1 MNILKRFFIA
11 SIPFSM
17 ALIFFSCCGFNFSDG
32 GKFLPL
38 QISILED
45 KNGNIKFDDIL
56 SGKYSFKAFSEKNL
70 NLGFSSSSWWIR
82 LSFKDHSVPAGEYVL
97 VYDQSW
103 TNTVDAYIGSD
114 KGFISYKSGREHGFN
129 SRPIPDRVFAFPVTV
144 KGGNPDIYLRLKS
157 PYRIVMNFKFMDRD
171 TYLKRGSIVEPFY
184 GILIAFLIYNL
195 ILFFFIRESVF
206 LYYCGFLF
214 TFLLFLLA
222 FDGTG
227 FMYFWGGY
235 PAWDDFA
242 LTAMLIIQSFWV
254 ILFFIKFTDS
264 AELLPAGT
272 RFLRILA
279 AMTIPM
285 ALIKLFF
292 PAQNTLLW
300 ALPLLQVIAVT
311 LIILSIYMA
320 FKGSR
325 SAAYFILSF
334 ILLLGFSLANSLTS
348 YGLISDSYI
357 VHMGMHI
364 GASICAVTFSL
375 GMADRIN
382 RLRIC
387 QAESERT
394 VKEQNT
400 KLARNNEELDA
411 TNQELQAAME
421 ELEATNEEMQAVME
435 ELQGT
440 NRLLW
445 DSEQRLSGIFSN
457 APIGISLFDLEGN
470 ITRVNEY
477 ALNMMGYTREEI
489 LGKSFQSITHPDD
502 YSKGRDLFN
511 QLISGRIDTY
521 RYDKRYIRKDGS
533 EWWADVSTSALRSE
547 TGKIVAMIGIAIDID
562 EKIKAQ
568 MEHERIQNQLWQ
580 AQKLEAVGTLAGGI
594 AHDFNNIL
602 TAILGY
608 TDLAISD
615 IRDGEDAEESL
626 LQVKSASLRAKDLV
640 RQILTLSRNG
650 DNVKKPGRL
659 APIIEDVMNLV
670 KVGISP
676 LIKIV
681 LTNHSGERLVL
692 CDQTQIH
699 QVILNLC
706 TNANYAMKDRGGE
719 LAINVSDIT
728 IDSTFADLHKVD
740 PGEYILITVTD
751 TGTGMNR
758 DIVERIFDPFFT
770 TKALGI
776 GTGLGLSVARGII
789 LDHGGFITAES
800 EEDKGTKFS
809 VYLPVYSGSEV
820 EIPAVSPDAEIPGG
834 NERLLIVDDEHV
846 IAEMTRLLFQK
857 LGYTIQTAP
866 GGDEALEIFNSDP
879 YNFDLIITDQVM
891 PGMSGL
897 ELTREIKKIRPEIP
911 VILCTGYSDIAEPV
925 KAKELGV
932 NEFLSKPVLTEDLAG
947 AIRRVLDSIK
957 KE

>member
-1 MNILKRFFIA
+1 
-11 SIPFSM
+11 
-17 ALIFFSCCGFNFSDG
+17 
-32 GKFLPL
+32 
-38 QISILED
+38 
-45 KNGNIKFDDIL
+45 
-56 SGKYSFKAFSEKNL
+56 
-70 NLGFSSSSWWIR
+70 
-82 LSFKDHSVPAGEYVL
+82 
-97 VYDQSW
+97 
-103 TNTVDAYIGSD
+103 
-114 KGFISYKSGREHGFN
+114 
-129 SRPIPDRVFAFPVTV
+129 
-144 KGGNPDIYLRLKS
+144 
-157 PYRIVMNFKFMDRD
+157 
-171 TYLKRGSIVEPFY
+171 
-184 GILIAFLIYNL
+184 
-195 ILFFFIRESVF
+195 
-206 LYYCGFLF
+206 
-214 TFLLFLLA
+214 
-222 FDGTG
+222 
-227 FMYFWGGY
+227 
-235 PAWDDFA
+235 
-242 LTAMLIIQSFWV
+242 
-254 ILFFIKFTDS
+254 
-264 AELLPAGT
+264 
-272 RFLRILA
+272 
-279 AMTIPM
+279 
-285 ALIKLFF
+285 
-292 PAQNTLLW
+292 
-300 ALPLLQVIAVT
+300 
-311 LIILSIYMA
+311 
-320 FKGSR
+320 
-325 SAAYFILSF
+325 
-334 ILLLGFSLANSLTS
+334 
-348 YGLISDSYI
+348 
-357 VHMGMHI
+357 
-364 GASICAVTFSL
+364 
-375 GMADRIN
+375 
-382 RLRIC
+382 
-387 QAESERT
+387 
-394 VKEQNT
+394 
-400 KLARNNEELDA
+400 
-411 TNQELQAAME
+411 
-421 ELEATNEEMQAVME
+421 
-435 ELQGT
+435 
-440 NRLLW
+440 
-445 DSEQRLSGIFSN
+445 
-457 APIGISLFDLEGN
+457 
-470 ITRVNEY
+470 
-477 ALNMMGYTREEI
+477 
-489 LGKSFQSITHPDD
+489 
-502 YSKGRDLFN
+502 
-511 QLISGRIDTY
+511 
-521 RYDKRYIRKDGS
+521 
-533 EWWADVSTSALRSE
+533 SE